1 MHPRESGELRGSRR
15 ALALGAVWLLALA
28 PVVARAER
36 VWADLEQPYAGQLVR
51 EAIGLVEVRGWAGTG
66 VRGSHD
72 VVLAIDRSASTFRPS
87 GVDVDGDGTTGE
99 IVRVRARGGERRML
113 TDPDD
118 TIAGAQLLAARRL
131 IDRLDTRSTRMGII
145 TFGRTERVHA
155 RVGTPAEQLRL
166 ALDRLPNRPEEG
178 GTYFYGALIAAMKVL
193 EQAES
198 PDGEERHRSIILLSD
213 GLPNEPPPP
222 ALAAKAAVRAS
233 KHASREQIRIYA
245 FALGP
250 TVAARPQVFLEMVR
264 ANGGELLIVEQ
275 PGEIIEYVPYM
286 SLTKLA
292 SVDLENATTGEPGRA
307 VRLFPDGT
315 FDGFAPLV
323 PGENLLRVTAQG
335 EAGGVRVLEL
345 PVRFEKT
352 AGLSDEDRR
361 RLEQLLRDLRART
374 VETELAQRAR
384 AKRQEA
390 LRRTLEIT
398 VDRDSRPE
406 PPGTT
411 PTPEAGEPVEK

>member
-1 MHPRESGELRGSRR
+1 
-15 ALALGAVWLLALA
+15 
-28 PVVARAER
+28 
-36 VWADLEQPYAGQLVR
+36 
-51 EAIGLVEVRGWAGTG
+51 
-66 VRGSHD
+66 
-72 VVLAIDRSASTFRPS
+72 
-87 GVDVDGDGTTGE
+87 
-99 IVRVRARGGERRML
+99 ML

-292 SVDLENATTGEPGRA
+292 SVELENATTGEPGRA

>member
-1 MHPRESGELRGSRR
+1 MDLRESGGSSGSRR
-15 ALALGAVWLLALA
+15 ALALGAIVVLALA
-28 PVVARAER
+28 PAIARAEH
-36 VWADLEQPYAGQLVR
+36 VWADLEQPYPGQLVR

-72 VVLAIDRSASTFRPS
+72 VVLAIDRSASTFRPA
-87 GVDVDGDGTTGE
+87 GVDVDGDGTIGE
-99 IVRVRARGGERRML
+99 IVQVRARGGMRRVL

-131 IDRLDTRSTRMGII
+131 IDRLDTRSTRMGIV

-155 RVGTPAEQLRL
+155 RVGTPAEQLRI
-166 ALDRLPNRPEEG
+166 ALDRIPNRPEEG

-193 EQAES
+193 EQAALA
-198 PDGEERHRSIILLSD
+198 DGEERHRSIILLSD
-213 GLPNEPPPP
+213 GLPNQPPPP

-250 TVAARPQVFLEMVR
+250 TVAARPEVFLEMVR
-264 ANGGELLIVEQ
+264 ANGGELLIVEE
-275 PGEIIEYVPYM
+275 PGDIVEYVPYM

-292 SVDLENATTGEPGRA
+292 GVELENATTGERGRA
-307 VRLFPDGT
+307 VRVFPDGT

-345 PVRFEKT
+345 TVRFEKT
-352 AGLSDEDRR
+352 SGLSPEE
-361 RLEQLLRDLRART
+361 RLRLQKLLEELRART
-374 VETELAQRAR
+374 IETELAQRAR
-384 AKRQEA
+384 LKREEA

-398 VDRDSRPE
+398 IDRNSEPE
-406 PPGTT
+406 PPE
-411 PTPEAGEPVEK
+411 PTPARDTRDPVDP